1 MKALFGK
8 LVLIFV
14 ILVLTSSIGAQW
26 RLIPAP
32 TKTDFNSAV
41 QLTDTKAFVVGD
53 NGTLLGTNNRGSTWR
68 PIYLGVSA
76 NLNSIKF
83 LDDEYTGFIV
93 GNNGLILK
101 TDSRWRSCD
110 VISVAHNYYNKDVNI
125 QVHRKLQYHML
136 PYWLPM
142 MAV

>member
-83 LDDEYTGFIV
+83 
-93 GNNGLILK
+93 
-101 TDSRWRSCD
+101 W
-110 VISVAHNYYNKDVNI
+110 
-125 QVHRKLQYHML
+125 
-136 PYWLPM
+136 
-142 MAV
+142 